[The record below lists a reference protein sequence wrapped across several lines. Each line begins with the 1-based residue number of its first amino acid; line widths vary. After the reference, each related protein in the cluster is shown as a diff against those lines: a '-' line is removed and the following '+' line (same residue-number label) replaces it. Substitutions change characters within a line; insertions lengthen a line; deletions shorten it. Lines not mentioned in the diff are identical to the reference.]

1 MTAPLRTFPKL
12 TIQYKPAE
20 QKANFNLVCN
30 YTSQQQELSHA
41 KRVHHPYPQPWEEP
55 TLTIHI
61 SHLMHRG
68 AVHLLE
74 ASTVN
79 NMFMSSNG
87 SGELS

>member
-12 TIQYKPAE
+12 NIQYKPAE

-61 SHLMHRG
+61 SHFNAQGGCTLIRSKYREQY
-68 AVHLLE
+68 VY
-74 ASTVN
+74 V
-79 NMFMSSNG
+79 
-87 SGELS
+87 